1 MLDLTVYESNFGQ
14 YRQDI
19 IDNNSPLYR
28 FEPDTIMIA
37 AHEGAAELPNLSA
50 SPSDEI
56 ASEFERWAALWQMA
70 GERTGARVIQH
81 NFALKAHP
89 PLGHLATRVPGSRYA
104 MLQGLNARF
113 AAGAPEFVSIVDCD
127 RLSSVVGRDL
137 WFDARYW
144 HLAKQAVSLGVL
156 PLLARH
162 TIGVLAA
169 SLGLSR
175 KCLAFDLDNTIWG
188 GVVGEDGLNGITLGA
203 TPRGEAFCSLQD
215 YLLQLRDRG
224 VILAVVSK
232 NNEQEAKEVFER
244 HPEMRLRLD
253 DIAVFIANW
262 DDKPTNLRRV
272 ANELGLGL
280 DALVFLDDNP
290 GEREIVRQAL
300 PDVEV
305 LVVPEE
311 PVGILEVLSQS
322 LLFEPASL
330 TSEDRGRADQYRA
343 RAEAAKLQAS
353 AVDLDSFYRSL
364 GMQAV
369 VAPFD
374 DTHLPRI
381 VQLIGKTNQ
390 FNLTSRRHS
399 TSMVESFVR
408 DPNWVHLY
416 LKLRDRFADHG
427 LVALVIARRLGTVL
441 DIDTF
446 LMSCRVIGRT
456 VERELMKHLSRKAL
470 DLGCS
475 RLRGTYVPS
484 AKNAVVRDLYRDL
497 GFESTGGD
505 PAGSTTWEYDLVSN
519 GALSN
524 DFILSEGTSGDR

>member
-1 MLDLTVYESNFGQ
+1 M
-14 YRQDI
+14 
-19 IDNNSPLYR
+19 
-28 FEPDTIMIA
+28 
-37 AHEGAAELPNLSA
+37 
-50 SPSDEI
+50 
-56 ASEFERWAALWQMA
+56 
-70 GERTGARVIQH
+70 
-81 NFALKAHP
+81 
-89 PLGHLATRVPGSRYA
+89 
-104 MLQGLNARF
+104 
-113 AAGAPEFVSIVDCD
+113 
-127 RLSSVVGRDL
+127 
-137 WFDARYW
+137 
-144 HLAKQAVSLGVL
+144 
-156 PLLARH
+156 
-162 TIGVLAA
+162 
-169 SLGLSR
+169 
-175 KCLAFDLDNTIWG
+175 
-188 GVVGEDGLNGITLGA
+188 
-203 TPRGEAFCSLQD
+203 
-215 YLLQLRDRG
+215 
-224 VILAVVSK
+224 VSK

-381 VQLIGKTNQ
+381 VPADTGKPI
-390 FNLTSRRHS
+390 SS
-399 TSMVESFVR
+399 T
-408 DPNWVHLY
+408 
-416 LKLRDRFADHG
+416 
-427 LVALVIARRLGTVL
+427 
-441 DIDTF
+441 
-446 LMSCRVIGRT
+446 
-456 VERELMKHLSRKAL
+456 
-470 DLGCS
+470 
-475 RLRGTYVPS
+475 
-484 AKNAVVRDLYRDL
+484 
-497 GFESTGGD
+497 
-505 PAGSTTWEYDLVSN
+505 
-519 GALSN
+519 
-524 DFILSEGTSGDR
+524 